1 VSSETASSGRSQI
14 HAELVAGLVDARDD
28 PATARFDAELDS
40 ALARGTIT
48 ADTAHRLRFW
58 QRASVRLLADH
69 ARSVLPAALSAL
81 DSSQRETRQAVDDM
95 AGTLGPQAEPAE
107 VDPSADV
114 DPTAEGEPSAGVVSD
129 DDGALTDPES
139 DTPGPTSTTRAPAA
153 PTLEPRRNRLILAD
167 LVTTVSDD
175 VRTDRR

>member
-1 VSSETASSGRSQI
+1 MSSETAGSGRSQI

-81 DSSQRETRQAVDDM
+81 DSSQRDTRQAVDDM

-107 VDPSADV
+107 PADV
-114 DPTAEGEPSAGVVSD
+114 DADAGPEDNSD
-129 DDGALTDPES
+129 DGEAGQDPER
-139 DTPGPTSTTRAPAA
+139 DTPGLASTTTGPAA

-167 LVTTVSDD
+167 LVSTVPDD
-175 VRTDRR
+175 VRTDPR